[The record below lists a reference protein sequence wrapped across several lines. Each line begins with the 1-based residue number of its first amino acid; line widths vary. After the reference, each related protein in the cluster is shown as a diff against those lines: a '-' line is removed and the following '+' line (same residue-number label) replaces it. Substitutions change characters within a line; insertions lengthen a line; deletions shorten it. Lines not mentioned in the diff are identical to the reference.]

1 MVVLEGEAGDGKQ
14 QTNEE
19 PDKEEV
25 KQPSLLSLES
35 ILLQNDFGIL
45 LGCNIYIFD
54 LFMNFLTRNLFNF
67 NQYNLCCSHNDV
79 NRNAFIKQSENIS
92 VKVLMSHR

>member
-1 MVVLEGEAGDGKQ
+1 MVVLEGEAGDAK

-35 ILLQNDFGIL
+35 ILYKVTLEFG
-45 LGCNIYIFD
+45 
-54 LFMNFLTRNLFNF
+54 
-67 NQYNLCCSHNDV
+67 
-79 NRNAFIKQSENIS
+79 
-92 VKVLMSHR
+92 